1 MIKQETYEK
10 ICILLIGVVIGT
22 TMTLKRVGF

>member
-1 MIKQETYEK
+1 MKAETYEK

-22 TMTLKRVGF
+22 TMTLKRVGL